1 MLVFILSLKNQIV
14 QQQEFLQLIDKYL
27 NGTASAEEERLLLD
41 FFDSFQSAQEWDE
54 SVLGVK
60 EQLEAKML
68 KRLQQTVYQ
77 SKEQH
82 HPKVIRLFTMRNV
95 AAAAIIL
102 MAIGAGTYYYI
113 QLNAKRSFIANNT
126 KPIKHDVDPGN
137 NKAILTLENG
147 AKLVLDSAKIG
158 TLAKKGKISIR
169 KTKDGQLIYAV
180 DRGNDAATNEP
191 ITYNT
196 IATPRGGQYQ
206 VILPDGTKVWLNAA
220 SSLKFPTAFAG
231 NQRSVEL
238 TGEAYFEVTKNTAKP
253 FMVKVDHMQ
262 VKVLGT
268 HFNIMAYSDEAAIKT
283 TLLEG
288 AIQLNNGSKRNFLK
302 PGQQGIVKDDN
313 VQIIDADT
321 DQAIAWKN
329 GFFEFRRASI
339 RDIMKQLSRWYDTE
353 VTYEGKIPDDE
364 FVGKIERNVKLSQV
378 LHILELNHVHFKIE
392 NKKITVTP

>member
-1 MLVFILSLKNQIV
+1 M

-41 FFDSFQSAQEWDE
+41 FFDSFQSAQGWDE
-54 SVLGVK
+54 SILGVK

-77 SKEQH
+77 SKKQH
-82 HPKVIRLFTMRNV
+82 HPKVISFFTMRNV

-102 MAIGAGTYYYI
+102 VAIGAGTYYYI
-113 QLNAKRSFIANNT
+113 QLNAKRSFIANNI

-169 KTKDGQLIYAV
+169 KTKDGQLIYVV

-191 ITYNT
+191 INYNT
-196 IATPRGGQYQ
+196 ITTPRGGQYQ
-206 VILPDGTKVWLNAA
+206 LILPDGTKVWLNAA

-253 FMVKVDHMQ
+253 FMVKVNNMQ

-268 HFNIMAYSDEAAIKT
+268 HFNIMAYSDEAAMKT

-288 AIQLNNGSKRNFLK
+288 AIQLNNGSKRNLLK
-302 PGQQGIVKDDN
+302 PGQQGIVKGDD
-313 VQIIDADT
+313 VQVIDADT

-339 RDIMKQLSRWYDTE
+339 QDIMKQLSRWYDTE

-364 FVGKIERNVKLSQV
+364 FVGKIERDVKLSQV

>member
-1 MLVFILSLKNQIV
+1 M

-41 FFDSFQSAQEWDE
+41 FFDSFQSTQGWDE

-77 SKEQH
+77 SKKQH
-82 HPKVIRLFTMRNV
+82 PPKVIRLFTIRNV

-102 MAIGAGTYYYI
+102 VAIGAGTYYYI
-113 QLNAKRSFIANNT
+113 QLNAKRSFIANST
-126 KPIKHDVDPGN
+126 KAIKHDVDPGN

-196 IATPRGGQYQ
+196 ITTPRGGQYQ

-238 TGEAYFEVTKNTAKP
+238 IGEAYFEVTKNTAKP
-253 FMVKVDHMQ
+253 FMVKVDKMQ

-268 HFNIMAYSDEAAIKT
+268 HFNIMAYSDEAEIKT

-313 VQIIDADT
+313 VQVIDADT
-321 DQAIAWKN
+321 DEAIAWKN
-329 GFFEFRRASI
+329 GFFEFRRVSI
-339 RDIMKQLSRWYDTE
+339 QDIMKQLSRWYDTE

>member
-1 MLVFILSLKNQIV
+1 V

-41 FFDSFQSAQEWDE
+41 FFDSFQSTQGWDE

-77 SKEQH
+77 SKKQH
-82 HPKVIRLFTMRNV
+82 PPKVIRLFTIRNV

-102 MAIGAGTYYYI
+102 VAIGAGTYYYI
-113 QLNAKRSFIANNT
+113 QLNAKRSFIANST
-126 KPIKHDVDPGN
+126 KAIKHDVDPGN

-196 IATPRGGQYQ
+196 ITTPRGGQYQ

-220 SSLKFPTAFAG
+220 SSLKFPTAFAS

-238 TGEAYFEVTKNTAKP
+238 IGEAYFEVTKNTAKP
-253 FMVKVDHMQ
+253 FMVKVDKMQ

-268 HFNIMAYSDEAAIKT
+268 HFNIMAYSDEAEIKT

-313 VQIIDADT
+313 VQVIDADT
-321 DQAIAWKN
+321 DEAIAWKN
-329 GFFEFRRASI
+329 GFFEFRRVSI
-339 RDIMKQLSRWYDTE
+339 QDIMKQLSRWYDTE